1 MRTDHDLVIIGGG
14 IAGMTAAIFAARANI
29 PTVVLE
35 EEVCGGLANWT
46 HTVENFPSHSTIS
59 GMELSQKVRNH
70 VETAGADIV
79 EIAQVTDLDLLST
92 QKTLKTDEGDF
103 QCRAVIIATG
113 SKPIPFPL
121 ETEWQDHIHY
131 CSVCD
136 GNLYKGK
143 NVLVLGGGNSAF
155 DESLYLLDLGVKS
168 ITIVEALPKCTAAE
182 GTVQKAIETGNVEI
196 LTDSKIQKLVPKG
209 KTSIVMVQNNNNKNE
224 KIFEID
230 GIFVFIGQT
239 PSTKFL
245 NGQVQLDE
253 FGYILTNQDMHTN
266 LAGVFA
272 AGDVV
277 KKRYRQLTTA
287 MADGTIAALEAKKY
301 LNIFK

>member
-1 MRTDHDLVIIGGG
+1 M
-14 IAGMTAAIFAARANI
+14 AGMTAAIYAARANI
-29 PTVVLE
+29 STVVLE

-59 GMELSQKVRNH
+59 GMELAQKVKSH
-70 VETAGADIV
+70 AETAGADIV
-79 EIAQVTDLDLLST
+79 EIAQVTDPDLISSR
-92 QKTLKTDEGDF
+92 KTLQTDEGVF

-121 ETEWQDHIHY
+121 EADWQDHIHY

-143 NVLVLGGGNSAF
+143 DVLVLGGGNSAF
-155 DESLYLLDLGVKS
+155 DESLYLADLGVKR
-168 ITIVEALPKCTAAE
+168 ITIVEALSRCTAAE
-182 GTVQKAIETGNVEI
+182 STVQEAKETGKIEI
-196 LTDSKIQKLVPKG
+196 LTDSTIQNLIPREKSCVA
-209 KTSIVMVQNNNNKNE
+209 MVQTENEKNE
-224 KIFEID
+224 KAIKIH

-239 PSTKFL
+239 PCTKFL
-245 NGQVQLDE
+245 NNQVQLDE
-253 FGYILTNQDMHTN
+253 FGYILTDEEMHTN
-266 LAGVFA
+266 LPGVFA

-277 KKRYRQLTTA
+277 KKKYRQLTTA

-301 LNIFK
+301 LSIFNS